1 MIEDNNNLSCPTISN
16 SITIKLRNHPLY
28 SKYFSMLKFGCP
40 KVAVQ
45 QKMEMSNIDPH
56 ILELSEDL
64 ELTDDELKS
73 LLIENKLIN
82 QLNHDSNNKC
92 SSNNSSSVKDNHHH
106 LHRKKIFL
114 TGINVERPCL
124 VSNSSIG
131 SIWRA
136 SNDEREAI
144 WKPILLLDTSDEF
157 KKLFTLNKNINNNDG
172 NNANNKNGDTSDTIL
187 SKRLI
192 GKKVVH
198 VIENLIEYKR
208 VHNISIFLTKIK
220 IKYSVLSEKINNF
233 DDSSLSYEILQLLI
247 HSLPT
252 PNEIE
257 LIENYIKKNS
267 VESLSK
273 LGM

>member
-1 MIEDNNNLSCPTISN
+1 MIEDNNNLFCPTISN

-73 LLIENKLIN
+73 LLIENKLSQ
-82 QLNHDSNNKC
+82 QLNNDNSNK
-92 SSNNSSSVKDNHHH
+92 SSSVRDDHHH

-131 SIWRA
+131 SVWKI
-136 SNDEREAI
+136 SNDERETI

-157 KKLFTLNKNINNNDG
+157 KKLFTFNKNNDFNIIDNDG
-172 NNANNKNGDTSDTIL
+172 NYNKDKNGDTSNTIL
-187 SKRLI
+187 CKRRI
-192 GKKVVH
+192 GKKNVH

-247 HSLPT
+247 HCLPT

>member
-1 MIEDNNNLSCPTISN
+1 MIEDNNNLFCPTISN

-73 LLIENKLIN
+73 LLIENKLSQ
-82 QLNHDSNNKC
+82 QLNHVNNNKI
-92 SSNNSSSVKDNHHH
+92 SSVRDDDHH

-131 SIWRA
+131 SVWKI
-136 SNDEREAI
+136 SNDERETI

-157 KKLFTLNKNINNNDG
+157 KKLFTFNKNNDFNIINNDG
-172 NNANNKNGDTSDTIL
+172 NNNKDKNGDTSNTIL
-187 SKRLI
+187 SKRRI
-192 GKKVVH
+192 GKKNVH

-247 HSLPT
+247 HCLPT

>member
-1 MIEDNNNLSCPTISN
+1 MIEDNYNLFCPTISN

-73 LLIENKLIN
+73 LLIENKLSQ
-82 QLNHDSNNKC
+82 QLNHDNSNK
-92 SSNNSSSVKDNHHH
+92 SSSVRDDHHH
-106 LHRKKIFL
+106 LHRKKLFL

-131 SIWRA
+131 SVWKI
-136 SNDEREAI
+136 SNDERETI

-157 KKLFTLNKNINNNDG
+157 KKLFTFNKNNDFNIINNDG
-172 NNANNKNGDTSDTIL
+172 NNNKDKNGDTSNTIL
-187 SKRLI
+187 SKRRI
-192 GKKVVH
+192 GKKNVH
-198 VIENLIEYKR
+198 AIENLIEYKR

-247 HSLPT
+247 HCLPT

>member
-1 MIEDNNNLSCPTISN
+1 
-16 SITIKLRNHPLY
+16 
-28 SKYFSMLKFGCP
+28 
-40 KVAVQ
+40 
-45 QKMEMSNIDPH
+45 MEMSNIDPH

-92 SSNNSSSVKDNHHH
+92 SSSVKDNHHH

-124 VSNSSIG
+124 VSNSLIG
-131 SIWRA
+131 SVWKT
-136 SNDEREAI
+136 SNDECETI

-157 KKLFTLNKNINNNDG
+157 KKLFTLNKNNNFDVNNNDG
-172 NNANNKNGDTSDTIL
+172 NNANNNNGETSDTIL
-187 SKRLI
+187 SKRMI